1 MQTSLFTLNA
11 STRGGILVLT
21 LFCTAACSAPEPGLQ
36 IPATQTTTAK
46 PTKADP
52 PRPPKI
58 AVPMDELHFHD
69 PAELFVDAKLPLDI
83 KPKPLTEPPKFRC
96 PRVPPSVHTTKRRP
110 MKKQARAIP
119 HARPCGR
126 ST

>member
-1 MQTSLFTLNA
+1 MRTTLFTLNA

-21 LFCTAACSAPEPGLQ
+21 LFCTAACSDPSLPNPVSQEAL
-36 IPATQTTTAK
+36 AK
-46 PTKADP
+46 PSKAEP

-69 PAELFVDAKLPLDI
+69 PADLFADAKLPLDL
-83 KPKPLTEPPKFRC
+83 KPKTLAQPPKFRC
-96 PRVPPSVHTTKRRP
+96 TRVPPSVHTTKRRP
-110 MKKQARAIP
+110 IKKLARALP

>member
-1 MQTSLFTLNA
+1 MQTTLFTLNA

-21 LFCTAACSAPEPGLQ
+21 LFCTAACSDPNQATDPGNPNDL
-36 IPATQTTTAK
+36 AK
-46 PTKADP
+46 PSKADP

-69 PAELFVDAKLPLDI
+69 PAELFVDAKLPLDL
-83 KPKPLTEPPKFRC
+83 KPKPLAQPPKFRC